1 MPRTIVPLPLALIL
15 LLSAC
20 SSLHYPV
27 NPPLDAYSAE
37 RIDRARTLRPRGSSD
52 RIFVVVTFSGGGT
65 RAAAFGY
72 GVLEELANTNIVF
85 DGRERNLLNEIDVVS
100 GVSGGSFIAAY
111 FGLHGAETL
120 QTFGPRFLYRDVQKA
135 LKRAVFAP
143 RNWGS
148 LWSSKFARSDL
159 VADWFDRE
167 IFDRA
172 TFSDLSRK
180 RGASV
185 IINATDLTRG
195 APFSFIADQFA
206 LICSDLGK
214 VHLARAAVA
223 SAAVPVLFSPITF
236 RNYAGRCGYQV
247 PDWVGTELANN
258 QHDSRRGQR
267 AELISSYL
275 DSVERPY
282 IHLVDGGLSDNL
294 GLRAIL
300 DEVVFAGGIQQTV
313 ERQRLGAT
321 DHILFMVVNAQ
332 SGLNSSWDQLEGG
345 PSARQV
351 VDAATTVQINRYNFE
366 TVELLR
372 RSVAAWGDELRN
384 ARCQAA
390 LAANAATTCSAV
402 KMHLVEINFESV
414 KDPGLRKTL
423 RLMPT
428 SFALPK
434 DAVDQIRSTARALLR
449 DSAEYHEFL
458 QSVTAK
464 P

>member
-1 MPRTIVPLPLALIL
+1 MPRTIVPLQIALVL

-27 NPPLDAYSAE
+27 NPPLDTYSAE
-37 RIDRARTLRPRGSSD
+37 RIERARTLRPRGSSD
-52 RIFVVVTFSGGGT
+52 HVFVVVTFSGGGT

-72 GVLEELANTNIVF
+72 GILEELATTNIVF

-100 GVSGGSFIAAY
+100 GVSGGSFIASY
-111 FGLHGAETL
+111 FGLHGPETL
-120 QTFGPRFLYRDVQKA
+120 QSFAPRFLYRDVQKA

-159 VADWFDRE
+159 IADWFDRE
-167 IFDRA
+167 VFDRA
-172 TFSDLSRK
+172 TFSDLARK

-223 SAAVPVLFSPITF
+223 SAAVPVLFSPITL

-247 PDWVGTELANN
+247 PDWVSTELANG
-258 QHDSRRGQR
+258 QHDPRRGQR
-267 AELISSYL
+267 AELIASYL
-275 DSVERPY
+275 ESVERPY

-300 DEVVFAGGIQQTV
+300 DEVVFAGGIQQTI

-321 DHILFMVVNAQ
+321 DHILFVVVNAQ
-332 SGLNSSWDQLEGG
+332 SGLNSSWDKLEGG
-345 PSARQV
+345 PSATQV

-390 LAANAATTCSAV
+390 REANNAAICSNV
-402 KMHLVEINFESV
+402 NMHLVEINFESV
-414 KDPGLRKTL
+414 KDPEKRKTL

-434 DAVDQIRSTARALLR
+434 DAVDQIRSTARELLH

-458 QSVTAK
+458 QSVTEK

>member
-1 MPRTIVPLPLALIL
+1 MIPPALALL
-15 LLSAC
+15 LSLSAC

-27 NPPLDAYSAE
+27 NPPLDSYSAE

-52 RIFVVVTFSGGGT
+52 HVFVVVTFSGGGT

-72 GVLEELANTNIVF
+72 GVLEEMANSSIVF

-100 GVSGGSFIAAY
+100 GVSGGSFIASY
-111 FGLHGAETL
+111 FGLHGPETL
-120 QTFGPRFLYRDVQKA
+120 QSFAPRFLYRDVQKA

-159 VADWFDRE
+159 IADWFDRE
-167 IFDRA
+167 VFDRA
-172 TFSDLSRK
+172 TFSDLARK

-195 APFSFIADQFA
+195 APFPFIADQFA

-223 SAAVPVLFSPITF
+223 SAAVPVLFSPITL
-236 RNYAGRCGYQV
+236 RNYAGQCGYQV
-247 PDWVGTELANN
+247 PQWVSAELAHG

-275 DSVERPY
+275 ESVERPY

-300 DEVVFAGGIQQTV
+300 DEVVFAGGIQQTI

-321 DHILFMVVNAQ
+321 DHILFVVVNAQ
-332 SGLNSSWDQLEGG
+332 SGLNSSWDKLEGG
-345 PSARQV
+345 PSATQV

-372 RSVAAWGDELRN
+372 RSVATWGDELRE
-384 ARCQAA
+384 ARCRVAK
-390 LAANAATTCSAV
+390 AANGTAICSELR
-402 KMHLVEINFESV
+402 MHLVEINFESV
-414 KDPGLRKTL
+414 KDPEMRKTL

-428 SFALPK
+428 SFALPR
-434 DAVDQIRSTARALLR
+434 DAVDQIRSTARELLR
-449 DSAEYHEFL
+449 ASAEYHEFL
-458 QSVTAK
+458 QSVTAR

>member
-1 MPRTIVPLPLALIL
+1 
-15 LLSAC
+15 
-20 SSLHYPV
+20 
-27 NPPLDAYSAE
+27 
-37 RIDRARTLRPRGSSD
+37 
-52 RIFVVVTFSGGGT
+52 
-65 RAAAFGY
+65 
-72 GVLEELANTNIVF
+72 
-85 DGRERNLLNEIDVVS
+85 
-100 GVSGGSFIAAY
+100 VSGGSFIASY
-111 FGLHGAETL
+111 FGLHGPETL
-120 QTFGPRFLYRDVQKA
+120 RSFAPRFLYRDVQKA

-148 LWSSKFARSDL
+148 LWSSKFSRSDL

-167 IFDRA
+167 VFDRA
-172 TFSDLSRK
+172 TFSDLARK

-223 SAAVPVLFSPITF
+223 SAAVPVLFSPITL
-236 RNYAGRCGYQV
+236 RNYAGRCGYQA
-247 PDWVGTELANN
+247 PDWVSTELANN
-258 QHDSRRGQR
+258 QHASRRGQR

-321 DHILFMVVNAQ
+321 DHILFVVVNAQ
-332 SGLNSSWDQLEGG
+332 SGLNSSWDKLEGG
-345 PSARQV
+345 PSATQV

-372 RSVAAWGDELRN
+372 RSVSAWGDELRN

-390 LAANAATTCSAV
+390 LAANAAATCSAV

-414 KDPGLRKTL
+414 KDVEKRKTL

-428 SFALPK
+428 SFALPR
-434 DAVDQIRSTARALLR
+434 DAVDQIRGTARELLR

-458 QSVTAK
+458 QSVKDK

>member
-1 MPRTIVPLPLALIL
+1 MRRTTIPLQIALAL

-27 NPPLDAYSAE
+27 NPPLDTYSAE
-37 RIDRARTLRPRGSSD
+37 RIERARTLRPRGSSD
-52 RIFVVVTFSGGGT
+52 HVFVVVTFSGGGT

-72 GVLEELANTNIVF
+72 GVLEELANTSIVF

-159 VADWFDRE
+159 MADWFDRE
-167 IFDRA
+167 IFDRS
-172 TFSDLSRK
+172 TFSDLARK

-223 SAAVPVLFSPITF
+223 SAAVPVLFSPITL

-247 PDWVGTELANN
+247 PDWVGTELAND
-258 QHDSRRGQR
+258 QHDTRRGQR

-275 DSVERPY
+275 ESVERPY

-300 DEVVFAGGIQQTV
+300 DEVVFSGGIQQTI
-313 ERQRLGAT
+313 ERQRLGET
-321 DHILFMVVNAQ
+321 DHILFVVVNAQ
-332 SGLNSSWDQLEGG
+332 SGLNSSWDKLEGG

-366 TVELLR
+366 TVELLH
-372 RSVAAWGDELRN
+372 RSVAAWGDELRD

-390 LAANAATTCSAV
+390 KAANSEATCSEV
-402 KMHLVEINFESV
+402 NMHLVEINFESV
-414 KDPGLRKTL
+414 EDPEQRKAL

-434 DAVDQIRSTARALLR
+434 DAVDQIRGTARALLR
-449 DSAEYHEFL
+449 DSAEYREFL
-458 QSVTAK
+458 QSVTSK